1 MIGRLWNRLATF
13 IRPDSGALVSEVDF
27 DPNTLQLTF
36 SSRQPLPKV
45 APVNHIDV
53 DILGQRAGEARM
65 PGPLADPGAKRE
77 WKVDPR
83 AGA

>member
-1 MIGRLWNRLATF
+1 LAAWRTAHSW
-13 IRPDSGALVSEVDF
+13 DSKSVSADAQVDF
-27 DPNTLQLTF
+27 DPDTLTLTF

-45 APVNHIDV
+45 AAVHHIDV
-53 DILGQRAGEARM
+53 DILGQHTRDART
-65 PGPLADPGAKRE
+65 PGPLADLDARQE